1 MATFVEY
8 LGIGV
13 SVVLVIYSIILHEI
27 AHGYAAYRLGDPTAA
42 MQGRLTL
49 NPLKH
54 IDPFQTILMPAMI
67 LWMSSGRFLF
77 GGAKP
82 IPVNP
87 YNVRNVGKGMLIT
100 GVAGPI
106 VNLTIMVGCAL
117 LLRFML
123 LFGTFFSPD
132 VLKVALR
139 VGFWNM
145 ILLVFNMVPIPPLDG
160 SRVLRYFLPR
170 DAQRTYDGLERYG
183 LIIVMIV
190 VFTGYLHPLFELGEK
205 AYRLIAGLPV

>member
-1 MATFVEY
+1 VATFVEY
-8 LGIGV
+8 LGIAI
-13 SVVLVIYSIILHEI
+13 SVVFVIYSIVLHEV

-54 IDPFQTILMPAMI
+54 IDPFQTILVPAMI
-67 LWMSSGRFLF
+67 LLLSNGRFLF

-82 IPVNP
+82 IPINP
-87 YNVRNVGKGMLIT
+87 YRFRHMGKGMLIT
-100 GVAGPI
+100 GIAGPI

-117 LLRFML
+117 LLRFLL
-123 LFGTFFSPD
+123 LFGTFFSPV
-132 VLKVALR
+132 VLKVVLR

-170 DAQRTYDGLERYG
+170 EAQRSYDAIEPYG

-190 VFTGYLHPLFELGEK
+190 VFTGYLHPLFEFGEK